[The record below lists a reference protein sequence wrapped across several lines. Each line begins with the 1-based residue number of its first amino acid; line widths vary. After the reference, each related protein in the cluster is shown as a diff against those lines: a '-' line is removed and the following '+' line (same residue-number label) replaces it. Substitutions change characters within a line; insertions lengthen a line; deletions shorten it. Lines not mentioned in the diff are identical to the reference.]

1 MSSSLRAKRSNP
13 VCAAALDY
21 FVALLLAMTIGVVV
35 DAAAPARADE
45 GPGDC
50 LGVDFDSAHPVTIAK
65 ITADKPRAYFIK
77 SAYDDAACPADTAG
91 CQQKAYLIPGELVL
105 LGKTFSNQ
113 GKGPY
118 TCVAYEKASDR
129 KVRWTNG
136 WMPSASLAK
145 VQASPA
151 PQHTDWLGKW
161 SHAAGDI
168 AITAGKHGA
177 VSIQGEGFYQG
188 AQNVQTGVLDAVA
201 KPDYGLLQFADDGS
215 EPFDKAKDNAEC
227 LVRMQRV
234 ADLLVVEDNGG
245 CGGVSVSF
253 TGFYKR
259 K

>member
-1 MSSSLRAKRSNP
+1 MTRL
-13 VCAAALDY
+13 VL
-21 FVALLLAMTIGVVV
+21 ALLLACVAFTR
-35 DAAAPARADE
+35 AFADE

-50 LGVDFDSAHPVTIAK
+50 LGVDFDAAHPVTVVK

-77 SAYDDAACPADTAG
+77 STYDDAACPADAAA
-91 CQQKAYLIPGELVL
+91 CQQKAYLIPGDLVL
-105 LGKTFSNQ
+105 LGKAFSDPS
-113 GKGPY
+113 KGPY

-145 VQASPA
+145 VQPSPA
-151 PQHTDWLGKW
+151 PQPADWLGKW

-168 AITAGKHGA
+168 TITAGKNGV
-177 VSIQGEGFYQG
+177 VSISGEGFYQG
-188 AQNVQTGVLDAVA
+188 AQNVQTGELDAVA
-201 KPDYGLLQFADDGS
+201 KPENGLLQFADDGTM
-215 EPFDKAKDNAEC
+215 PFDKAKDNAEC

-253 TGFYKR
+253 TGFYRR